1 MHQRPP
7 GGRGGY
13 ISELSQF
20 SIIFMFE
27 GCFEPRNV
35 SWEGL
40 GTSRSPKEND
50 HEGSVRD
57 YD

>member
-1 MHQRPP
+1 
-7 GGRGGY
+7 
-13 ISELSQF
+13 
-20 SIIFMFE
+20 MFE
-27 GCFEPRNV
+27 GCFELRNV